1 MVVKKIKYTDFNGVE
16 REEEF
21 MFNLTEAEITE
32 MELTTD
38 GGLSDSIKKIIS
50 AQDTPEI
57 IKTFKM
63 LLLKSYGE
71 KSADGRRFIKSEELT
86 EAFTQTNAYSQF
98 FMELAT
104 DDKAAI
110 AFINGIIPDSMRERV
125 AENGSNA
132 SDLAPA
138 NQKTV
143 GGSYAIYSHK
153 TKRFI

>member
-32 MELTTD
+32 MELTID
-38 GGLSDSIKKIIS
+38 GGLSDSINKIIS
-50 AQDTPEI
+50 AQNIPEI

-86 EAFTQTNAYSQF
+86 EAFTQTNAYSQL

-104 DDKAAI
+104 DDEAGI

-125 AENGSNA
+125 AEDGSNA

-138 NQKTV
+138 N
-143 GGSYAIYSHK
+143 
-153 TKRFI
+153 

>member
-32 MELTTD
+32 MELMTD

-71 KSADGRRFIKSEELT
+71 KRADGRRFIKSEELT

-125 AENGSNA
+125 AEDGSNA

-138 NQKTV
+138 N
-143 GGSYAIYSHK
+143 
-153 TKRFI
+153 

>member
-1 MVVKKIKYTDFNGVE
+1 MVVKKIKYTDFNGVD

-110 AFINGIIPDSMRERV
+110 AFINGIIPESMRERV
-125 AENGSNA
+125 AENN
-132 SDLAPA
+132 SDYSSPA
-138 NQKTV
+138 N
-143 GGSYAIYSHK
+143 
-153 TKRFI
+153 

>member
-38 GGLSDSIKKIIS
+38 GGLSESIKKIIS
-50 AQDTPEI
+50 AQNTPQI
-57 IKTFKM
+57 IETFKM
-63 LLLKSYGE
+63 LILKSYGE

-132 SDLAPA
+132 SDLASA
-138 NQKTV
+138 N
-143 GGSYAIYSHK
+143 
-153 TKRFI
+153 

>member
-32 MELTTD
+32 MELMTD
-38 GGLSDSIKKIIS
+38 GGLSDSIKKIVS
-50 AQDTPEI
+50 AQNTPEI

-125 AENGSNA
+125 AEDGSNA

-138 NQKTV
+138 N
-143 GGSYAIYSHK
+143 
-153 TKRFI
+153 

>member
-86 EAFTQTNAYSQF
+86 EAFTQTNAYSQL

-104 DDKAAI
+104 DDKSAI
-110 AFINGIIPDSMRERV
+110 AFINGIIPESMRERV

-138 NQKTV
+138 N
-143 GGSYAIYSHK
+143 
-153 TKRFI
+153 

>member
-32 MELTTD
+32 MELMTD

-50 AQDTPEI
+50 AQNTPEI

-125 AENGSNA
+125 AEDSSNA

-138 NQKTV
+138 N
-143 GGSYAIYSHK
+143 
-153 TKRFI
+153 

>member
-50 AQDTPEI
+50 AQNTPEI

-86 EAFTQTNAYSQF
+86 EAFTQTNAYSQL

-110 AFINGIIPDSMRERV
+110 AFINGIITDSMRDRV
-125 AENGSNA
+125 TEDGSNA

-138 NQKTV
+138 N
-143 GGSYAIYSHK
+143 
-153 TKRFI
+153 

>member
-71 KSADGRRFIKSEELT
+71 KSADGRRFVKSDKLSEEF
-86 EAFTQTNAYSQF
+86 AQTNAYSQL
-98 FMELAT
+98 FMKLAT
-104 DDKAAI
+104 DDKAAV
-110 AFINGIIPDSMRERV
+110 AFINGIMPDSMQEKV
-125 AENGSNA
+125 AGNNPGLTPVN
-132 SDLAPA
+132 
-138 NQKTV
+138 
-143 GGSYAIYSHK
+143 
-153 TKRFI
+153 

>member
-50 AQDTPEI
+50 AQDTPQI
-57 IKTFKM
+57 IETFKM

-71 KSADGRRFIKSEELT
+71 KSADGRRFIKSDELSK
-86 EAFTQTNAYSQF
+86 EFTQTNAYSQL

-104 DDKAAI
+104 DADAASK
-110 AFINGIIPDSMRERV
+110 FVNGI
-125 AENGSNA
+125 
-132 SDLAPA
+132 AP
-138 NQKTV
+138 NMEEK
-143 GGSYAIYSHK
+143 K
-153 TKRFI
+153 

>member
-38 GGLSDSIKKIIS
+38 GGLSDSIMKIIS

-86 EAFTQTNAYSQF
+86 EAFTQTNAYSQL

-125 AENGSNA
+125 AEDGFNA

-138 NQKTV
+138 N
-143 GGSYAIYSHK
+143 
-153 TKRFI
+153 